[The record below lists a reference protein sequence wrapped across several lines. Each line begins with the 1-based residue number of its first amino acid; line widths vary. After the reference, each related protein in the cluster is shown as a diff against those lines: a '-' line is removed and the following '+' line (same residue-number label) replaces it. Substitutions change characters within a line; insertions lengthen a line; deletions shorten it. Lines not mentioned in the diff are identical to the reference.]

1 MTPSELSANRRESRT
16 RRVLRDAGFT
26 LALSGL
32 AGIPLLYLT
41 GGFELHVFGVEIRAH
56 RPQRA
61 LWVSAAGAIVFVVFS
76 GRPGAAWRNL
86 LQSFESLY
94 GAWDRAVVPWLPSPR
109 TATIAIA
116 LGVFLLGAIFATKSA
131 GGADAYG
138 YVSQADLWLEGRL
151 AIAQPFAGEVPWPR
165 GRDTFMPLGYKAT
178 VRDDIPSIVPIYS
191 PGLPLIFAVV
201 KAIGG
206 HDALFYVVPLL
217 GSLLVL
223 ATYGIGCRLGSP
235 GAGLIGAALVATS
248 PAVLF
253 MLMWP
258 MTDVPVAAAWA
269 AAFYLLTGPGAR
281 NAFAAGVVSGVAVMV
296 RPNLVPLAAFAGC
309 YYLPDLFRHESRG
322 RAVRLA
328 VLFTLGVLPGVIAVG
343 AINNNLYGSPFLSG
357 YGRLSDLFAW
367 EHIRFNVRRYLI
379 WLVQTHS
386 PVAVAGLIALALPF
400 AWLWPGVRERRRV
413 VIAALFVFSTWAQY
427 VVYVVFDEW
436 WYLRFLLTA
445 WPFMMVGAG
454 VVAMGIWHPGGRLAR
469 TAVVA
474 GVVLQLLF
482 QTGVVV
488 EMPAFDQWH
497 GQWRMERRYITAAQ
511 TVQRLTPPN
520 SVILSMQHSGTV
532 RYYGSRMT
540 LRYDHLDP
548 RWLDRAVAWLDN
560 RGAHPYLIV
569 ESWELSEVVRRFA
582 GSDTVATLAGPP
594 VAVYDEPGLLFLY
607 DLRGPPA
614 TPAVIVTG
622 IDDGLRAV
630 PPEPAPTL
638 VFHPETN

>member
-1 MTPSELSANRRESRT
+1 MTPSDQPASRPESPRRRL
-16 RRVLRDAGFT
+16 LRHAAFT
-26 LALSGL
+26 VALMGL
-32 AGIPLLYLT
+32 AGVPLLYVT
-41 GGFELHVFGVEIRAH
+41 GGFELHISGVEIRAH
-56 RPQRA
+56 RPLRA
-61 LWVSAAGAIVFVVFS
+61 LWIFAAGAIAFVALG
-76 GRPGAAWRNL
+76 GRPALAWRNVL
-86 LQSFESLY
+86 HSFERLI
-94 GAWDRAVVPWLPSPR
+94 GAWDRAVARWLPSPR
-109 TATIAIA
+109 TATFAMA

-217 GSLLVL
+217 GGLLVL

-253 MLMWP
+253 MLMPP

-269 AAFYLLTGPGAR
+269 GAFYLLTGPGAR
-281 NAFAAGVVSGVAVMV
+281 NALVAGVVSGIAVMI
-296 RPNLVPLAAFAGC
+296 RPNLVPLAAVAGC
-309 YYLPDLFRHESRG
+309 YHLPDLFKRESRG
-322 RAVRLA
+322 RALLLA
-328 VLFTLGVLPGVIAVG
+328 ALFSLGVLPGVIAVG
-343 AINNNLYGSPFLSG
+343 AINDNLYGSPFLSG

-367 EHIRFNVRRYLI
+367 EHIVPNVRRYLI

-400 AWLWPGVRERRRV
+400 SWLWSDLRDRRRV
-413 VIAALFVFSTWAQY
+413 VTAALFVFSTWAQY
-427 VVYVVFDEW
+427 VAYLVFDAW

-454 VVAMGIWHPGGRLAR
+454 VVAMGIWQPGGRLAR
-469 TAVVA
+469 AAVVA

-482 QTGVVV
+482 QAGVVADV
-488 EMPAFDQWH
+488 PVFDQWR
-497 GQWRMERRYITAAQ
+497 GERRYITAAEM
-511 TVQRLTPPN
+511 VQRLTPPN
-520 SVILSMQHSGTV
+520 SVIICMQHSGTV

-540 LRYDHLDP
+540 LRYDQLD
-548 RWLDRAVAWLDN
+548 RGWLDRAVAWLDSH
-560 RGAHPYLIV
+560 GAHPYLLV
-569 ESWELSEVVRRFA
+569 EPWELPEVVRRFA
-582 GSDTVATLAGPP
+582 GSETVAKLEGPP
-594 VAVYDEPGLLFLY
+594 FAVYDEPGHLFLY
-607 DLRGPPA
+607 DLRNPPS
-614 TPAVIVTG
+614 TPSIIVTG
-622 IDDGLRAV
+622 VDDGLRAV

-638 VFHPETN
+638 VFQAGTN